1 MAENNAETRAPTA
14 LSGDQARDE
23 VVLDRLK
30 REMLGPDPA
39 GEPLSVKPFVAMQPE
54 ELNRNWVVAET
65 GDEILRE
72 TPLLRYGTG
81 ILYPKDAMEE
91 EVDDGPE
98 TEGSE
103 PDGDSGPSEGAS
115 QGIGNTDDDEEEPS
129 EDQGYDLDLSLSNAR
144 LPRSMALSFL
154 ADTETERT
162 FEIAVSGGFYHPF
175 DVGGQDREKKWWYRQ
190 DFSRKFEVP
199 ESWRHSKQLSI
210 DCIDRDDPLYARGI
224 RLSLYV
230 YSRPH
235 HDSKQRLVTVALV
248 NESEP
253 GTYQARN
260 ECSLFQSHFEVE
272 LRGGENEA
280 GILPY
285 PEILGRSDDP
295 EVVSN
300 QLLYRKDPVF
310 AVGHG
315 CSVDWNAV
323 TGEGAHRVNRVS
335 SAVIPEYE
343 VPSITPEVTLPS
355 GERLHVSMEAC
366 AGMWGEPEGDG
377 HGQLRRVV
385 DLYSEWIDDQRKKV
399 DSGWI
404 PTDLETQGINN
415 LNNCHDAMKRMQDGF
430 QFLASDDAALKA
442 FSLMNRAMLLQQQHA
457 PEGIRKF
464 TRDELGCISFDAPF
478 KPSETSGQWRAF
490 QIGFILMS
498 LKSAVDHDDPMHD
511 SVELIWFPTGGGKT
525 EAYLGLAAFL
535 MLYERFC
542 FGDEAAGVQ
551 VLMRYTLRLLT
562 AQQLQRGATLMCAL
576 ESLRKEHDIPGG
588 AFGIGLWVG
597 GSTTPNRRNEA
608 VQALRKLRRDS
619 SAPNPFL
626 FDRCPWCSAQMG
638 PQEKTGG
645 KGNEV
650 FGYHETSDPSTVE
663 FRCSDPQCDF
673 SDHLPIYIVDTDI
686 YRHRPSLVVGTVD
699 KFAMLAWKPEIR
711 SLFGI
716 GDSGKRET
724 NPPGLIIQDE
734 LHLIT
739 GPLGSMVGLYEP
751 LIEELCTG
759 HRMGR
764 SKLPKIVC
772 ATATTRRY
780 EAQVRGLYGR
790 SETRLFPPPALDA
803 EDSFFA
809 RYHRKK
815 DGELSPGR
823 KYVGIH
829 SPGLGSQLSVQRNAF
844 AALIDASNHLR
855 PFDRRDAYRSL
866 LVFCNSIRELGG
878 AKTIVQ
884 SDIPERLT
892 AISRRASPL
901 HFSRYINRDEELT
914 SRLTAEQVPMAIHK
928 LQQKLEDISPETIQS
943 ALQNVASSLGDRSV
957 QENAQ
962 WLLEALKSGDI
973 PAESYRI
980 LHDVQQDVRVR
991 TGNVP
996 TELQSVMDILKGKGV
1011 VDICLASNIIEVGID
1026 IDRLSLMAIVGQPK
1040 TTAQYIQVSGRVGR
1054 KWSERPGLVVTL
1066 YSATRPRDRSH
1077 YERFRAYHQRLYSQ
1091 VEPASVTPWSLPA
1104 IERALR
1110 AVCVGY
1116 IRQTT
1121 PFGTRPGDEVA
1132 MERLDE
1138 FIELLLD
1145 KRGSFMSESERS
1157 NVSRFLRQSRDLWG
1171 KRQPNFANWGNLS
1184 RFEDGDAIFPLGA
1197 PDSGQLR
1204 KYAWPAPTSMRTVDG
1219 EVRLG
1224 IASSDPYAEEGDE
1237 G

>member
-1 MAENNAETRAPTA
+1 MAENNAGTMAQTA
-14 LSGDQARDE
+14 LSGDQSRDE

-39 GEPLSVKPFVAMQPE
+39 GEPLSVKPFVVMQPE
-54 ELNRNWVVAET
+54 ELHRNWVVAET
-65 GDEILRE
+65 GEEILRE

-81 ILYPKDAMEE
+81 ILYPKDAVEG
-91 EVDDGPE
+91 EVEVGSE
-98 TEGSE
+98 TYGSE
-103 PDGDSGPSEGAS
+103 PDSDIETSEEPSEGFE
-115 QGIGNTDDDEEEPS
+115 NPDDDQEEPG

-154 ADTETERT
+154 GDTATART
-162 FEIAVSGGFYHPF
+162 FDVTVSGGFYHPF
-175 DVGGQDREKKWWYRQ
+175 DVGVKDSEKKWWYRQ
-190 DFSRKFEVP
+190 EFSRKLEVP
-199 ESWRHSKQLSI
+199 ESWRHSNGLRI
-210 DCIDRDDPLYARGI
+210 DCIDRNDPLYGRGI
-224 RLSLYV
+224 RLALYV

-235 HDSKQRLVTVALV
+235 HDPRQRLVTVALV

-260 ECSLFQSHFEVE
+260 ECALFQSHFEVE
-272 LRGGENEA
+272 LSGEDGEES
-280 GILPY
+280 ILPY
-285 PEILGRSDDP
+285 PEILGKSDDP

-323 TGEGAHRVNRVS
+323 TGEGAQRVDCVS

-343 VPSITPEVTLPS
+343 VPSITPDVTLPS
-355 GERLHVSMEAC
+355 GESLQVSMEAC
-366 AGMWGEPEGDG
+366 AQISDEPEGDG
-377 HGQLRRVV
+377 YWQLRQVV
-385 DLYSEWIDDQRKKV
+385 DHYGEWIDEQQNKV
-399 DSGWI
+399 DSGRI
-404 PTDLETQGINN
+404 PDDLQEQGIQN
-415 LNNCHDAMKRMQDGF
+415 LNDCHEAMKRMQDGF
-430 QFLASDDAALKA
+430 RFLASDDAALKA

-464 TRDELGCISFDAPF
+464 TRDDLGCISFDAPF
-478 KPSETSGQWRAF
+478 KPSATHGRWRAF

-498 LKSAVDHDDPMHD
+498 LKSAVNHDDPMHD
-511 SVELIWFPTGGGKT
+511 AVELIWFPTGGGKT

-576 ESLRKEHDIPGG
+576 ESLRKEHNIPGG

-597 GSTTPNRRNEA
+597 GSTTPNRGNEA
-608 VQALRKLRRDS
+608 AQALKKLRKDS

-638 PQEKTGG
+638 PQEKSGG

-711 SLFGI
+711 NLFGI
-716 GDSGKRET
+716 GESGKRET

-751 LIEELCTG
+751 LIEELCTD
-759 HRMGR
+759 HRSGR
-764 SKLPKIVC
+764 NKLPKIVC

-809 RYHRKK
+809 RYHRQEN
-815 DGELSPGR
+815 GALSPGR

-844 AALIDASNHLR
+844 AALVDASNHLR
-855 PFDRRDAYRSL
+855 PFDHRDAYRSL
-866 LVFCNSIRELGG
+866 LVFYNSIRELGG

-892 AISRRASPL
+892 SISRRASPL

-943 ALQNVASSLGDRSV
+943 ALQNVVSGLGDRTV
-957 QENAQ
+957 RGNAE

-973 PAESYRI
+973 PVESYRI
-980 LHDVQQDVRVR
+980 LHDVQQDVRGR

-996 TELQSVMDILKGKGV
+996 AELQSVMDILKGKGV

-1121 PFGTRPGDEVA
+1121 PSGTRPGEGVA

-1157 NVSRFLRQSRDLWG
+1157 NVSRFLRQSRDLWE
-1171 KRQPNFANWGNLS
+1171 KRQPNFANWGNLN
-1184 RFEDGDAIFPLGA
+1184 RFEDGDAIFPLGS

-1224 IASSDPYAEEGDE
+1224 IAWSDPYAEEGDE